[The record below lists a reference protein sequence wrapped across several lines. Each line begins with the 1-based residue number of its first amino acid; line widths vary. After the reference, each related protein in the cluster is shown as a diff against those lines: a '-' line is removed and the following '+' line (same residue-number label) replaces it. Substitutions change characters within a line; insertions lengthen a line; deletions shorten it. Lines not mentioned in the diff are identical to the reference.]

1 MDEHRAHGAKVS
13 EAQALP
19 APAWPATLEEFWS
32 WHMEAACR
40 QVDTTLFYSP
50 EGERGPRKERR
61 EAAAKQVC
69 GSCKVVE
76 LCAAYAIA
84 TREPYGTWGGLSE
97 HDRRELV
104 RRVDPRMALLR
115 YRAALADWEQRE
127 RGVGLRPTATDSDRR
142 FRRSTTAHPPRSSGG
157 WPPSGSRPDR
167 P

>member
-1 MDEHRAHGAKVS
+1 MS
-13 EAQALP
+13 EAQV
-19 APAWPATLEEFWS
+19 WPATLEEFWS

-61 EAAAKQVC
+61 EAAAKQIC

-97 HDRRELV
+97 NDRRELV
-104 RRVDPRMALLR
+104 RRIDPRLAQLR
-115 YRAALADWEQRE
+115 YRTALSAWEREDGRRVIRRRASAVGQR
-127 RGVGLRPTATDSDRR
+127 
-142 FRRSTTAHPPRSSGG
+142 
-157 WPPSGSRPDR
+157 SRPQVER
-167 P
+167 RLAPQRAPAA